1 MDLVVG
7 ATGHLGTRIC
17 ELLRERGRE
26 VRALVRTSSG
36 VDKVDA
42 LSALGVDRAVGDLKD
57 PVSIAAACRGV
68 EAIYSTATAIVSRAA
83 GDSLAAVDHAGQLAL
98 LRAARVAGAR
108 HFVFISFPPAGHDFP
123 IQTGKR
129 AVEDALGKSGMA
141 YTVLQASLFMEV
153 WLSPLLGFDYPNAR
167 ATVYGT
173 GEQKISWI
181 SLGDV
186 AELAVRAPA
195 IAAARNAI
203 IPIGGPEAL
212 SPHQAIAVF
221 ERALGKPFEV
231 TRIPEK
237 ALLAQFAA
245 ATDPLQKSFAGLQ
258 LFAAA
263 GSVIP
268 MEQTARA
275 FGVRLTPLAEYVARV
290 TA

>member
-17 ELLRERGRE
+17 ELLRQRGRE
-26 VRALVRTSSG
+26 VRALVRSTSG
-36 VDKVDA
+36 IDKVSA
-42 LSALGVDRAVGDLKD
+42 LGALGVDRAVGDLKD

-68 EAIYSTATAIVSRAA
+68 EVIYSTATAIVSRAA

-98 LRAARVAGAR
+98 LRAAQVAGAR

-129 AVEDALGKSGMA
+129 AVEDALRKSGMTH
-141 YTVLQASLFMEV
+141 TVLQASLFMEV

-186 AELAVRAPA
+186 AEFAVRAA
-195 IAAARNAI
+195 TVAQARNAI
-203 IPIGGPEAL
+203 VPVGGPQAL
-212 SPHQAIAVF
+212 SPNAVIAMF
-221 ERALGKPFEV
+221 ERAVGKAFEV

-237 ALLAQFAA
+237 ALLAQFVA
-245 ATDPLQKSFAGLQ
+245 ATDPLQRSFAGLQ

-275 FGVRLTPLAEYVARV
+275 FGVKLTPLAEYVARV